1 MADWRPWRPGLKFR
15 RNFCELS
22 AFSRLRLHRIR
33 WVSLLVAAVITA
45 GLVYLFVRSWR
56 SFRSLDELPEVESA
70 EVTEDIL
77 VIVPA
82 RNEEAN
88 IARVISSF
96 PPGWVLVVDDDSQD
110 GTAERAIANTAAVVY
125 APPLRPGQ
133 NAKSAACAA
142 GAKATVS
149 KWILFADAD
158 TWYAEEFLASAV
170 DFADRAGLD
179 LLSVFPAPV
188 CKSLWELA
196 VTPFTRALFFCS
208 IDAGALRLPKNPKVL
223 INGQC
228 LLVRRSFYDFVGGHA
243 GIVKNLMEDV
253 ALSRVAERHRAKAA
267 VVRADKL
274 AFARMY
280 PQFLE
285 LLRGLARNSF
295 RLLETRPEARTR
307 PVLASILAAA
317 WLPALGFLAWEDQM
331 IAASVFAVVPTVT
344 LWPWYGGP
352 SAVLAPLGICLFQP
366 IALWALIATV
376 FGAKIS
382 WKDRSI

>member
-1 MADWRPWRPGLKFR
+1 
-15 RNFCELS
+15 
-22 AFSRLRLHRIR
+22 
-33 WVSLLVAAVITA
+33 VSLLVAAVITA
-45 GLVYLFVRSWR
+45 GLVYFFVCSWR
-56 SFRSLDELPEVESA
+56 TFRSLDPLPQVESPD
-70 EVTEDIL
+70 VTEDIL

-88 IARVISSF
+88 IARVVSSF

-110 GTAERAIANTAAVVY
+110 GTAERAIANTAAVIY
-125 APPLRPGQ
+125 ASPLRPGQ

-142 GAKATVS
+142 GAKATQS

-158 TWYAEEFLASAV
+158 TWYSEEFLASAL
-170 DFADRAGLD
+170 DYADRAGLD
-179 LLSVFPAPV
+179 LLSVFPEPV
-188 CKSLWELA
+188 CKSLWECAL
-196 VTPFTRALFFCS
+196 TPFTRALFFCS
-208 IDAGALRLPKNPKVL
+208 VDTRVLRLPKNPKVL

-228 LLVRRSFYDFVGGHA
+228 LLARRSFYDFVGGHA
-243 GIVKNLMEDV
+243 GIVNKLMEDV
-253 ALSRVAERHRAKAA
+253 ALSRVAERHGAKAA
-267 VVRADKL
+267 IVRADKL

-280 PQFLE
+280 PQFIE

-295 RLLETRPEARTR
+295 RLLETRPEARRR

-317 WLPALGFLAWEDQM
+317 WLPALGFLAWEEQ
-331 IAASVFAVVPTVT
+331 IVAASVFALVPTVT

-352 SAVLAPLGICLFQP
+352 SAVLAPIGICLFQP
-366 IALWALIATV
+366 IALWALLAAV